1 MGAITSRD
9 GKQGGGD
16 PLDARLSDP
25 RIRDGL
31 AHLLDRIDALEQA
44 IDRLSVA
51 MQQGPGMVAMVA
63 DMADEQIGRAA
74 QRGVYFDD
82 RLQNT
87 LHLLE
92 KLTADETVKQLE
104 GLLDLAQRAPG
115 LTAMMADMADDAVR
129 QAAARG
135 VHLDERLHNVLHLLE
150 KLTEDATVKQLE
162 NLLELSK
169 QAPGLMAM
177 LGDMADDAV
186 RQAAQNGVDMDARL
200 RNGLHA
206 LERLTADSTI
216 EQLDSLLTL
225 AERAPGIIAMTAD
238 VADEAM
244 AKAQAEGLDPQA
256 VGEML
261 KATTVA
267 LSKARELP
275 PKKVGLFGL
284 MGALK
289 DPDRQKALGFL
300 MNFLKELGKRV

>member
-1 MGAITSRD
+1 MGAITPKD

-16 PLDARLSDP
+16 LLEARLSDP

-135 VHLDERLHNVLHLLE
+135 VHMDERLHNVLHLLE
-150 KLTEDATVKQLE
+150 KLTEDATVQQLE

-186 RQAAQNGVDMDARL
+186 RQAAQNGVDLDARL
-200 RNGLHA
+200 RNGLYA

-216 EQLDSLLTL
+216 EQLDTLLTL
-225 AERAPGIIAMTAD
+225 AERAPGIVAMTAD
-238 VADEAM
+238 MADEAM

-261 KATTVA
+261 KQTTVA
-267 LSKARELP
+267 LSKARQAP

-300 MNFLKELGKRV
+300 MNFLKELGRNL